1 MQKGTKIYSQIW
13 NHFQMLPCKTRARCF
28 HCQKTITCFRHG
40 TSNCKRHLAR
50 KHPNFYN
57 GKEYIKF
64 NPLDE
69 ETLDD
74 GDDDGGNYEPSINDE
89 TSQNE
94 EEYTITEMQFV
105 DCPESKKDALEKAGL
120 SKQSNEMTRAVK
132 RAHDQGAKEEL
143 DDSRESKAEQVNESF
158 LRGLMSETDLSLQG
172 TLYATNVAMQLDNL
186 PEYQRIVA
194 EKLISDVIYNAK
206 LESLCE
212 DSMVVVRVGTFEHD
226 AGEMDYVIQGTIS
239 PNDGQGDHDGNE
251 NGVDYQELSGGG
263 TLEVIEQIIP
273 DDPYLSDDGNSRA
286 DTDSNVQLV
295 EYYSLQEPGEEVLE
309 LARSVKN
316 SSCREIKGE
325 LVSYQKG
332 SKVPVTKNV
341 AGGNNQRSSLQNNSR
356 SSMDGMKA
364 FCNESKVGVRSTVFA
379 TNIALELESM
389 NPRQKIIAEKLISDV
404 LYHAK
409 LGALTE
415 HAMVVGRSAVFDYDH
430 GFDRQF

>member
-64 NPLDE
+64 NPLEE

-74 GDDDGGNYEPSINDE
+74 GDDDGGNYEHSINDE

-105 DCPESKKDALEKAGL
+105 DTVCPDTKKDALEKAGS
-120 SKQSNEMTRAVK
+120 SKQSNDMSRVAK
-132 RAHDQGAKEEL
+132 REDL
-143 DDSRESKAEQVNESF
+143 DDSRESKSEQVNESF

-212 DSMVVVRVGTFEHD
+212 ESMILVRVGTFEHD
-226 AGEMDYVIQGTIS
+226 DGEM
-239 PNDGQGDHDGNE
+239 N
-251 NGVDYQELSGGG
+251 
-263 TLEVIEQIIP
+263 
-273 DDPYLSDDGNSRA
+273 
-286 DTDSNVQLV
+286 
-295 EYYSLQEPGEEVLE
+295 
-309 LARSVKN
+309 
-316 SSCREIKGE
+316 
-325 LVSYQKG
+325 
-332 SKVPVTKNV
+332 
-341 AGGNNQRSSLQNNSR
+341 
-356 SSMDGMKA
+356 
-364 FCNESKVGVRSTVFA
+364 
-379 TNIALELESM
+379 
-389 NPRQKIIAEKLISDV
+389 
-404 LYHAK
+404 
-409 LGALTE
+409 
-415 HAMVVGRSAVFDYDH
+415 
-430 GFDRQF
+430 